1 MRPISTAS
9 TSYAYLAMCIFT
21 LFTIFLLKETKGQ
34 SLEDMDLLFGTID
47 EVQHPVDVE
56 QVLRNGLVS
65 HVEQVD

>member
-1 MRPISTAS
+1 
-9 TSYAYLAMCIFT
+9 MCIFA
-21 LFTIFLLKETKGQ
+21 LSTIFLLKETKGQ